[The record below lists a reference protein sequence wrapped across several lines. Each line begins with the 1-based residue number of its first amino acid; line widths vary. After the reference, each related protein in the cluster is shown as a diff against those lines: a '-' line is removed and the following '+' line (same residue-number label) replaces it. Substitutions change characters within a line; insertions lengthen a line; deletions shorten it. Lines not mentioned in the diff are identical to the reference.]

1 MTGKTMVQILHIFA
15 QAYPAQFN
23 KMSENDKR
31 TMLGTWASAFGMF
44 PDDHFI
50 TAAQLAVKKSAF
62 MPSLNEMSGYLRR
75 AELLA
80 QARAIDEKHLRE
92 GKTFPGAGLRS
103 GETDGT
109 PRIGTASSDP
119 AKIEE
124 AREIEKFLLWMGD
137 KPENAHATAWCDV
150 DGGDQQ

>member
-1 MTGKTMVQILHIFA
+1 METTTFIKLLGIFA
-15 QAYPAQFN
+15 QAYPKQVG
-23 KMSENDKR
+23 KMTNNDR
-31 TMLGTWASAFGMF
+31 DTFINTWMMSFGKY
-44 PDDHFI
+44 PDNLI
-50 TAAQLAVKKSAF
+50 MEAAKLAVKKNAF
-62 MPSLNEMSGYLRR
+62 LPSLSEFANYIRR
-75 AELLA
+75 AELLE